1 MIMMEGVIGD
11 VFRKFNSY
19 PVPLSACVIAE
30 QSRFGTNAQNLT
42 IMTEWSQCEMNRG
55 VRLRYCQQWSLQCN
69 QRPLENALPLGP
81 CINTHGELLSS
92 HSPSGAHRVVIREAN
107 THGVGH
113 QYLEVW
119 GCNGL
124 EKSLDLTALNKHG
137 KVYDDAQ
144 FACLAWSPCEDK
156 LLYVAEKKRV
166 GPLAQASF
174 SSANESRGLVV
185 LEEEDKNVYVE
196 DWGEGLA
203 GKSAPVLCVA
213 DLSKGEVT
221 MCTGVPPHVSPGQAL
236 WAGDGNGLIFVGWWH
251 EPFRLGLKFCSNR
264 RSALFYI
271 DLKGNCELLSS
282 DSGSVL
288 SPRLSP
294 DHLWLVYLQG
304 RVFGPHHQCLSM
316 MLYDLQKRTGS
327 VLVDVVR
334 RAEKG
339 QFAGV
344 YDSLPLHCWSSDSE
358 EIFFSSACENS
369 KSVFSVERRTGRIT
383 PVYDCNTVSPEQEFG
398 NAKLLTVMKD
408 LMVMSCSSPNRPPS
422 LMVRFASNAGSKE
435 WIHLGETGICERFD
449 WQSMIITPP
458 PEEENHQFSGLNFG
472 AVLLKPEST
481 SKRVKFPLVVF
492 IHGGPHS
499 HFAAEWNVNAA
510 ALTKLGFAVLMVNYR
525 GSTGFGQDSIDSL
538 LGNIGS
544 QDVRDVQR
552 AVLHVLQSNPI
563 LDADRVAVMGG
574 SHGGFLACHL
584 IGQYPEFYRACAARN
599 PVINAATLLG
609 TSDIIDWR
617 YFSIGLHYSFD
628 QLPTPQ
634 ALTTMLEKSP
644 IAHAAQIRTPVLLM
658 LGGKDKRVSP
668 YQGLELY
675 KALKSRNSPVRLL
688 WYDGDGHSLSKVE
701 TQSDCFLNVALW
713 FKQHLNM
720 H

>member
-1 MIMMEGVIGD
+1 MEGVIGD
-11 VFRKFNSY
+11 VFRKFSSY

-30 QSRFGTNAQNLT
+30 RSK
-42 IMTEWSQCEMNRG
+42 WSQCEMNRG
-55 VRLRYCQQWSLQCN
+55 VRLRYCQQWSLQYTC
-69 QRPLENALPLGP
+69 
-81 CINTHGELLSS
+81 THIHSS
-92 HSPSGAHRVVIREAN
+92 
-107 THGVGH
+107 
-113 QYLEVW
+113 VW

-174 SSANESRGLVV
+174 LSANESRGLVV

-196 DWGEGLA
+196 DWGEGLT

-221 MCTGVPPHVSPGQAL
+221 ICTGVPPHISPGQAL
-236 WAGDGNGLIFVGWWH
+236 WAGDGNGLIFLGWWH

-294 DHLWLVYLQG
+294 DRLWLVYLQG
-304 RVFGPHHQCLSM
+304 QVFGPHHQCLSM

-339 QFAGV
+339 QFVGV

-358 EIFFSSACENS
+358 EIFFSSASENS

-383 PVYDCNTVSPEQEFG
+383 PVYDCNTFG
-398 NAKLLTVMKD
+398 SAKLLTVMKD

-422 LMVRFASNAGSKE
+422 LLFTGFLFVSNAENKE

-449 WQSMIITPP
+449 WQSIIITPP

-552 AVLHVLQSNPI
+552 AVLHVLQSNAI

-617 YFSIGLHYSFD
+617 YSSIGLQYSFD

-644 IAHAAQIRTPVLLM
+644 ITHAAQIRTPVLLM

-701 TQSDCFLNVALW
+701 TQSDCFLSVVLW

>member
-1 MIMMEGVIGD
+1 MLVC
-11 VFRKFNSY
+11 
-19 PVPLSACVIAE
+19 A
-30 QSRFGTNAQNLT
+30 
-42 IMTEWSQCEMNRG
+42 
-55 VRLRYCQQWSLQCN
+55 
-69 QRPLENALPLGP
+69 
-81 CINTHGELLSS
+81 
-92 HSPSGAHRVVIREAN
+92 
-107 THGVGH
+107 
-113 QYLEVW
+113 
-119 GCNGL
+119 
-124 EKSLDLTALNKHG
+124 
-137 KVYDDAQ
+137 AQ

-174 SSANESRGLVV
+174 LSANESRGLVV

-196 DWGEGLA
+196 DWGEGLT

-221 MCTGVPPHVSPGQAL
+221 ICTGVPPHISPGQAL
-236 WAGDGNGLIFVGWWH
+236 WAGDGNGLIFLGWWH

-294 DHLWLVYLQG
+294 DRLWLVYLQG
-304 RVFGPHHQCLSM
+304 QVFGPHHQCLSM
-316 MLYDLQKRTGS
+316 MLVNALSLSHLHTQGQNYSELIVSSLLLLFMLVHRCIQKQQRKESEADGFSKKSLSLFSLCISPSLFILCVAFVVLFGS
-327 VLVDVVR
+327 
-334 RAEKG
+334 
-339 QFAGV
+339 
-344 YDSLPLHCWSSDSE
+344 
-358 EIFFSSACENS
+358 
-369 KSVFSVERRTGRIT
+369 
-383 PVYDCNTVSPEQEFG
+383 
-398 NAKLLTVMKD
+398 AKLLTVMKD

-422 LMVRFASNAGSKE
+422 LVHTFQPP
-435 WIHLGETGICERFD
+435 I
-449 WQSMIITPP
+449 PP
-458 PEEENHQFSGLNFG
+458 PPPQPLFLLISFSLFIAGLNFG

-552 AVLHVLQSNPI
+552 AVLHVLQSNAI

-617 YFSIGLHYSFD
+617 YSSIGLQYSFD

-644 IAHAAQIRTPVLLM
+644 ITHAAQIRTPVLLM

-701 TQSDCFLNVALW
+701 TQSDCFLSVVLW

>member
-1 MIMMEGVIGD
+1 LSFS
-11 VFRKFNSY
+11 VFR
-19 PVPLSACVIAE
+19 
-30 QSRFGTNAQNLT
+30 
-42 IMTEWSQCEMNRG
+42 
-55 VRLRYCQQWSLQCN
+55 
-69 QRPLENALPLGP
+69 
-81 CINTHGELLSS
+81 LLSS
-92 HSPSGAHRVVIREAN
+92 HSPSGARRVVIWEAN
-107 THGVGH
+107 NHGVGH

-174 SSANESRGLVV
+174 LSANESRGLVV
-185 LEEEDKNVYVE
+185 LEEEVKHTFYFSIIFLYLCLFQDKNVYVE
-196 DWGEGLA
+196 DWGEGLT

-221 MCTGVPPHVSPGQAL
+221 ICTGVPPHISPGQAL
-236 WAGDGNGLIFVGWWH
+236 WAGDGNGLIFLGWWH

-294 DHLWLVYLQG
+294 DRLWLVYLQG
-304 RVFGPHHQCLSM
+304 QVFGPHHQCLSM
-316 MLYDLQKRTGS
+316 MLVNALSLSHLHTQGQNYSELIVSSLLLLFMLFGS
-327 VLVDVVR
+327 
-334 RAEKG
+334 
-339 QFAGV
+339 
-344 YDSLPLHCWSSDSE
+344 
-358 EIFFSSACENS
+358 
-369 KSVFSVERRTGRIT
+369 
-383 PVYDCNTVSPEQEFG
+383 
-398 NAKLLTVMKD
+398 AKLLTVMKD

-422 LMVRFASNAGSKE
+422 LKKTISSVSTIDMCNGVLPNMKHSVQPP
-435 WIHLGETGICERFD
+435 I
-449 WQSMIITPP
+449 PP
-458 PEEENHQFSGLNFG
+458 PPPQPLFLLISFSLFIAGLNFG

-552 AVLHVLQSNPI
+552 AVLHVLQSNAI

-617 YFSIGLHYSFD
+617 YSSIGLQYSFD

-644 IAHAAQIRTPVLLM
+644 ITHAAQIRTPVLLM

-675 KALKSRNSPVRLL
+675 KALKSRNSPVRYTHTHTHTHTLL
-688 WYDGDGHSLSKVE
+688 LRQIHILSLKACYWFINFTLCKGSSCTHTIFVKV
-701 TQSDCFLNVALW
+701 FL
-713 FKQHLNM
+713 
-720 H
+720 